1 MNTIRHSNSVLSST
15 VPLTF
20 VIISLFLLSLSSYPH
35 YYQSLALENYPVTG
49 NTSHLEATK
58 TPTVAKNLSRS
69 FGMDFKDNISQY
81 HVKKPFHTDFYPDKT
96 YTLIG
101 KNIDLNIAPDKRV
114 LTWTFNGTMP
124 GPTIKMT
131 EKENITVKFIN
142 QSPNPHTIH
151 FHGYHDELNDG
162 VSPMVLPG
170 QTYLYNIT
178 GQPPGVLL
186 YYCDVMPTSQHIKMG
201 MYGALLI
208 EPQNKTNFTPTKEFL
223 LILSE
228 FNVQKQSSFLADYY
242 LINGY
247 ADQYLRHPIEA
258 LQNELVRIYIVNAG
272 VNLPISLHFHGTMVK
287 NYPSGFLTNN
297 STVAQSILVGPG
309 DASIIEA
316 KWRYP
321 GNYLFHSH
329 GYQQEHGGRGMIK
342 ISPKPAT
349 FSVNTDSNASQIE
362 KQYELQSILQRP
374 IVPIKSN
381 NYSVSGPVY
390 PNSFDLD
397 SLLKRNLSNNT
408 AYISIVL
415 NSALPNNE
423 IFYLPSTIKITKGQ
437 EVKWT
442 NSDNFI
448 HTVTSGDSYSGG
460 NGEFDSGTIA
470 PNGTFAT
477 TFMNEGEYNYY
488 CVYHPWMFGSII
500 VK

>member
-1 MNTIRHSNSVLSST
+1 MNTISHANYILLLII
-15 VPLTF
+15 PLTF
-20 VIISLFLLSLSSYPH
+20 VFISLFQLSFSFEPP
-35 YYQSLALENYPVTG
+35 YYQSLALENYTVLG
-49 NTSHLEATK
+49 NTSHLKTTK
-58 TPTVAKNLSRS
+58 VPPLTENLSRIFEIDYKHNVS
-69 FGMDFKDNISQY
+69 HDD
-81 HVKKPFHTDFYPDKT
+81 VKNQFHTDFYPNRT

-101 KNIDLNIAPDKRV
+101 KNIDLEVAPNKKV
-114 LTWTFNGTMP
+114 LSWTFNGTMP

-208 EPQNKTNFTPTKEFL
+208 EPDNKMNFAPAKEFL
-223 LILSE
+223 MILSE
-228 FNVQKQSSFLADYY
+228 FNVEKQSSFIADYY

-247 ADQYLRHPIEA
+247 ADQYLRYPIEA
-258 LQNELVRIYIVNAG
+258 LQNELVRMYIINAG

-287 NYPSGFLTNN
+287 NYPSGLLTNN
-297 STVAQSILVGPG
+297 STVAQSVLIGPG

-321 GNYLFHSH
+321 GNYLFHSY

-342 ISPKPAT
+342 ISPNPGI
-349 FSVNTDSNASQIE
+349 FSTNYGSNNSQIE
-362 KQYELQSILQRP
+362 KQYELQLKLQRP
-374 IVPIKSN
+374 SVPVKTN
-381 NYSVSGPVY
+381 NYTISVPVHQ
-390 PNSFDLD
+390 NSFDLD
-397 SLLKRNLSNNT
+397 SLLKRNLNNNT
-408 AYISIVL
+408 AHISIVL
-415 NSALPNNE
+415 NSALPNND
-423 IFYLPSTIKITKGQ
+423 IFYSPSTIKITKGQ

-448 HTVTSGDSYSGG
+448 HTVTSGDPSSGG
-460 NGEFDSGTIA
+460 NREFDSGTIA
-470 PNGTFAT
+470 PKASFAT